1 MPETEPSAVEVYAAT
16 RLALVQRCRSLSPT
30 EANTIVPLTP
40 AWRIAD
46 VVAHVCGINADFV
59 AGRLEGLGSDAWTA
73 RQVEKRRGSSLSAI
87 CDEWMRLAPELDA
100 LLEDDPGLA
109 PRLLGD
115 LIVHVHDIEHALGIE
130 PDRVSAATAI
140 GAPLRPAVA
149 GTRRRPRGSGAGDRP
164 GCCGTFE
171 PGSASAVRL
180 RTSAYDFLRAVT
192 GRRSR
197 AQVAAFDWQRD
208 PDLVDRIID
217 GIDVV
222 RPVAARRRVE
232 LTFSRRPGRQSW
244 RGERTPRS

>member
-140 GAPLRPAVA
+140 GARRYVPQLQERVA
-149 GTRRRPRGSGAGDRP
+149 DRVGAELAIDLGAA
-164 GCCGTFE
+164 GTFE

-197 AQVAAFDWQRD
+197 AQVAAFDWQGD

-217 GIDVV
+217 TALTSYGPLQPDDV
-222 RPVAARRRVE
+222 
-232 LTFSRRPGRQSW
+232 SS
-244 RGERTPRS
+244 